1 MLAAIWFLED
11 SLFLFLDVYPYS
23 LIDYRI
29 LWLIASCDTVVST
42 GAAGRGLGFSGLVCL
57 SQHALQLS
65 SSFSVSGMKKAL
77 LACFLACKWS

>member
-1 MLAAIWFLED
+1 MLAAKYGFLED

-57 SQHALQLS
+57 SQHALA
-65 SSFSVSGMKKAL
+65 VRIHH
-77 LACFLACKWS
+77 FL